1 MAKRGLDVNESKN
14 IATPII
20 TTPSVKFKEQN
31 FFYFQIGYANLS
43 PMLSK

>member
-31 FFYFQIGYANLS
+31 FQIGYANLS